1 MRILTK
7 ELKEVLKRI
16 QVQKEEYINNQENIK
31 FQYKNLFQSWINGKS
46 DNLEV
51 LIETS
56 KKNSLKITT
65 SINEL
70 LNALEKT
77 TNKYKEIGNEISC
90 NINKKEYTLNKYD
103 NLIYTLKNTLSK
115 YRRLGNIDF
124 YPSRYKIYDNQND
137 IKKEIDKIE
146 DLRSATKKTFDYI
159 IKTETELE
167 EELKDISIPKITE
180 NVNFNQ
186 GATKDR
192 DTYYFEYAEI
202 ENIHKKIISFTNEQ
216 KIILDNIKDYLHEI
230 ERYYDST
237 NMKKINELIKQ
248 ISIALENNYKNY
260 KQYNAFIEK
269 NSNDYER
276 LKSVNKN
283 IMEDM

>member
-1 MRILTK
+1 MRILIK
-7 ELKEVLKRI
+7 DLNDVLKRI
-16 QVQKEEYINNQENIK
+16 KIQKDEYTTNQENIK

-51 LIETS
+51 LVETS
-56 KKNSLKITT
+56 RKNSMKIST
-65 SINEL
+65 SLNDLI
-70 LNALEKT
+70 NALEKT
-77 TNKYKEIGNEISC
+77 TDKYKELGNEINC
-90 NINKKEYTLNKYD
+90 NLNKKEYTLSKYD

-124 YPSRYKIYDNQND
+124 YPSRHKIYDNQND
-137 IKKEIDKIE
+137 IKKEIDKME
-146 DLRSATKKTFDYI
+146 DLKGTTKQTFDYI
-159 IKTETELE
+159 LKTEKELE
-167 EELKDISIPKITE
+167 EELKDISVPKISE

-186 GATKDR
+186 GASKNR
-192 DTYYFEYAEI
+192 DAYYFEYSEI

-216 KIILDNIKDYLHEI
+216 KIILDNIKDYLYEI
-230 ERYYDST
+230 EKYYDST
-237 NMKKINELIKQ
+237 NIKKINELIKE

-260 KQYNAFIEK
+260 KMYNEFIEM

-276 LKSVNKN
+276 LKAVNKN